1 MIETNQFREHE
12 QLVYLHDKETGLKA
26 IIAIHDTTLGP
37 AGGGCRMW
45 PYDNEM
51 DAIADVLRLSR
62 GMSYKNA
69 VAGLALGG
77 GKSVIIGNPH
87 KDKSEELFRA
97 FGRMVESLG
106 GKYIAAEDVGIS
118 VEDMEIVARETKH
131 VIGLSEGEHASGDP
145 SPFTADG
152 VFQGIRAAVKYKLGR
167 EDLSGLTVAVQGVGH
182 VGYYICRH
190 LHEAGAK
197 LVVSDIHQPSL
208 DRVVSEFGATV
219 VDPGEIL
226 QVECDVLCPCA
237 LGAVLNDDTIPN
249 LKTTIVAGAANNQLA
264 RDEHGRMLK
273 DRGILFAP
281 DYVINAGGIINVSAE
296 ARGKYDV
303 EWVREKVANI
313 YNTLMTIYRRS
324 DEENRP
330 TNVIADELAEEIIA
344 AGRERNSKGKAA

>member
-1 MIETNQFREHE
+1 MIEANQFKGHE
-12 QLVYLHDKETGLKA
+12 QLVYLHDKETGMKA
-26 IIAIHDTTLGP
+26 IIAMHDTTLGP
-37 AGGGCRMW
+37 AAGGCRMW

-69 VAGLALGG
+69 VAGLDLGG

-87 KDKSEELFRA
+87 SDKSEEMFRA

-118 VEDMEIVARETKH
+118 VEDMETVARETSH

-145 SPFTADG
+145 SPFTAEG
-152 VFQGIRAAVKYKLGR
+152 VFNGIRAAVKYKLGK
-167 EDLSGLTVAVQGVGH
+167 EDMDGMTVAVQGLGH
-182 VGYYICRH
+182 VGYYLCRF

-197 LVVSDIHQPSL
+197 LVVSDIHQPSI
-208 DRVVSEFGATV
+208 DRAVAEFGATV
-219 VDPGEIL
+219 VAPAEIL
-226 QVECDVLCPCA
+226 SVDCDVLAPCA
-237 LGAVLNDDTIPN
+237 LGAVLNDDTIPT
-249 LKTTIVAGAANNQLA
+249 LKTAIVAGAANNQLA

-273 DRGILFAP
+273 ERGILYAP

-303 EWVREKVANI
+303 DWVREKVSNI

-330 TNVIADELAEEIIA
+330 TNVIADELAEEIIE
-344 AGRERNSKGKAA
+344 AGRVRNRAGKAA